1 MTDDAPTRV
10 KISGSELQR
19 RVIECELRM
28 LRNQLATCKAQN
40 AALVAYILK
49 IQKAKRTQVKR
60 RDQRRYYARLA
71 RASRAP
77 PEASPRPTPKPRHR
91 HMRRSPLK
99 RFVAANVSS
108 V

>member
-1 MTDDAPTRV
+1 MSEDAVSAR
-10 KISGSELQR
+10 ERER
-19 RVIECELRM
+19 RIIDCELRM

-60 RDQRRYYARLA
+60 RDERRYYARLA

-77 PEASPRPTPKPRHR
+77 PHPVGGEGVKRRRHR
-91 HMRRSPLK
+91 HMRRSPRWKLQ
-99 RFVAANVSS
+99 N
-108 V
+108 